1 MSIYYPSSNCGGG
14 SIPAYY
20 CNPCLDSSTIE
31 YGRIRSIALIK
42 NSYINT
48 VLANPTSSSVWST
61 GISNANIIVIYLTQ
75 GSYDGGVTG
84 ELTGFGDS
92 ATYNGNTTHTLT
104 YKDPFSADNCDFY
117 NAIRNSTDYTIAFRT
132 SSKVWFA
139 EEPCT
144 FTPKN
149 AVADD
154 INSAMAWEVG
164 VKWTNSDSPCGY
176 DTPSGIFDSC
186 YIDIP

>member
-1 MSIYYPSSNCGGG
+1 MSVYYPSSNCGGG
-14 SIPAYY
+14 SIPNYY

-42 NSYINT
+42 NTYIAT
-48 VLANPTSSSVWST
+48 LMANPTSSSVWST

-75 GSYDGGVTG
+75 GSYDGGTTA

-92 ATYNGNTTHTLT
+92 ATYNGNTTHTLI
-104 YKDPFSADNCDFY
+104 YKDPFSAENCDFY

-132 SSKVWFA
+132 STQVWFA

-154 INSAMAWEVG
+154 INSAMAWEVT
-164 VKWTNSDSPCGY
+164 VKWTNADSPCSY
-176 DTPSGIFDSC
+176 ATPSGIFDSC
-186 YIDIP
+186 YINS

>member
-1 MSIYYPSSNCGGG
+1 MSVYYPSSNCGGG
-14 SIPAYY
+14 SIPDYY

-42 NSYINT
+42 NTYINT
-48 VLANPTSSSVWST
+48 VMANPTSSSVWST
-61 GISNANIIVIYLTQ
+61 GISAANIIVIYLTQ
-75 GSYDGGVTG
+75 GSYDGGTTG

-176 DTPSGIFDSC
+176 ETPAGIFDNC
-186 YIDIP
+186 YIHS

>member
-1 MSIYYPSSNCGGG
+1 MSVYYPSSNCGGG
-14 SIPAYY
+14 SIPDYY

-42 NSYINT
+42 NTYINT
-48 VLANPTSSSVWST
+48 LMANPTSSSVWST

-75 GSYDGGVTG
+75 GSYDGGTTG

-176 DTPSGIFDSC
+176 ATPAGIFDNC
-186 YIDIP
+186 YIHS

>member
-14 SIPAYY
+14 AIPDYY

-42 NSYINT
+42 NTYINT
-48 VLANPTSSSVWST
+48 VMANPTSSSVWST
-61 GISNANIIVIYLTQ
+61 GISAANIIVIYLTQ
-75 GSYDGGVTG
+75 GSYDGGTTG

-176 DTPSGIFDSC
+176 ETPSGIFDTC
-186 YIDIP
+186 YIHS

>member
-1 MSIYYPSSNCGGG
+1 M
-14 SIPAYY
+14 
-20 CNPCLDSSTIE
+20 
-31 YGRIRSIALIK
+31 
-42 NSYINT
+42 
-48 VLANPTSSSVWST
+48 ANPTSSSVWST

-75 GSYDGGVTG
+75 GSYDGGTTG

-176 DTPSGIFDSC
+176 ETPAGIFDSC
-186 YIDIP
+186 YIHS